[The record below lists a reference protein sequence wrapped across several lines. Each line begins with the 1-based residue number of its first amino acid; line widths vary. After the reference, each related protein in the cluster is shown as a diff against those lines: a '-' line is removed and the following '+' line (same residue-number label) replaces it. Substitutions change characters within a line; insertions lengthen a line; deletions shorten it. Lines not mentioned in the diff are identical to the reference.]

1 MRLRRARIAAAFA
14 LLATACAAGVDGA
27 PRGDPSAELTVE
39 VYSGFAASGPA
50 LVPAP
55 VHFVVDVTS
64 LLDAEKPTESS
75 EEQQRLAQTLIGPYL
90 ERHTDLA
97 FNPSALHVFHRLES
111 GPGDTCADPTSG
123 ASFAASRAL
132 MRLQKE
138 LETQGAGG
146 AQRVVL
152 LTAFETECAP
162 RLCETA
168 GALSARGAWLDV
180 AALGS
185 DVRVPACLENL
196 RPAPRATI
204 PWLVQWSAAKP
215 PAFTIEAVAAG
226 EVAPQVLARGSAGV
240 PVRVSAGL
248 RRIRI
253 ALGPP
258 ELVGPIQVR
267 PNQRLR
273 IRVMDF
279 PLSAPGAR
287 SWQVEVIGAER

>member
-1 MRLRRARIAAAFA
+1 MRLHRARIAAVFA
-14 LLATACAAGVDGA
+14 LLASACAADVNRA
-27 PRGDPSAELTVE
+27 PRSAGNVELTVE
-39 VYSGFAASGPA
+39 VYSGFGASGPA

-55 VHFVVDVTS
+55 VHFVVDVTP

-75 EEQQRLAQTLIGPYL
+75 EEQQRLAQSLIAPYL
-90 ERHTDLA
+90 ERHPDLA

-132 MRLQKE
+132 VRLQEE
-138 LETQGAGG
+138 LAKQGAAG
-146 AQRVVL
+146 AERVVL

-168 GALSARGAWLDV
+168 GALAARGAWSL

-185 DVRVPACLENL
+185 DVRVPACLESL

-204 PWLVQWSAAKP
+204 PWLAQWSAAKP
-215 PAFTIEAVAAG
+215 PAFTIEAIAAG
-226 EVAPQVLARGSAGV
+226 DGAPQVLAQGSAGA

-253 ALGPP
+253 ALDPP
-258 ELVGPIQVR
+258 ELVGPIQLR

-287 SWQVEVIGAER
+287 SWQVEAIGVER